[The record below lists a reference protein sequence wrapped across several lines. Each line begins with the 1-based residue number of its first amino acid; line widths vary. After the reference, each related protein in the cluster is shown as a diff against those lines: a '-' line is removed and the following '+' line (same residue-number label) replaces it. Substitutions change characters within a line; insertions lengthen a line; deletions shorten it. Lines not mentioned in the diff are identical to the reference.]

1 MSWFCNCCGPPLNP
15 LKEVHVFL
23 MLEAPEPNAVLQGIY
38 ALLPVLDSAAPLLCD
53 LQQVTKNKDFH
64 R

>member
-1 MSWFCNCCGPPLNP
+1 
-15 LKEVHVFL
+15 

-53 LQQVTKNKDFH
+53 LQQVTKNKDLH